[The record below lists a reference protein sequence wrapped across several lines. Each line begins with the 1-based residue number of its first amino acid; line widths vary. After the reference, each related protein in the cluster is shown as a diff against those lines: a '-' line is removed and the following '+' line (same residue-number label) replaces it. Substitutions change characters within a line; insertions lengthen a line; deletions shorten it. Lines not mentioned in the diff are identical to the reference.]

1 MKCHYIY
8 TEDGLK
14 VLIPGC
20 IAVAVSG
27 DIQDCTCRNELTE
40 RQFERKEYNDT
51 VKALRKQVK
60 DLERENIQQN
70 RIIKNLLKKIKEYNG
85 SR

>member
-20 IAVAVSG
+20 WSVVLSG
-27 DIQDCTCRNELTE
+27 DIRDCTCRDESFE
-40 RQFERKEYNDT
+40 EFERERYNKA

-60 DLERENIQQN
+60 DLEKENIQQN
-70 RIIKNLLKKIKEYNG
+70 RIIKNLLKKLRKKQ
-85 SR
+85 

>member
-20 IAVAVSG
+20 WSVVLSG
-27 DIQDCTCRNELTE
+27 DIRDCTCRDESFE
-40 RQFERKEYNDT
+40 AFERECYNKT
-51 VKALRKQVK
+51 EKALRKQVR
-60 DLERENIQQN
+60 DLEKETIQQN
-70 RIIKNLLKKIKEYNG
+70 RIIKNLLKKLRKKQ
-85 SR
+85 

>member
-8 TEDGLK
+8 TEEGLK

-20 IAVAVSG
+20 WSVVMSG
-27 DIQDCTCRNELTE
+27 DIRDCTCHEETFAT
-40 RQFERKEYNDT
+40 FERERYNKT

-60 DLERENIQQN
+60 DLEQENIQQN
-70 RIIKNLLKKIKEYNG
+70 RIIKNLLKKLRKKQ
-85 SR
+85 

>member
-20 IAVAVSG
+20 WSVVLSG
-27 DIQDCTCRNELTE
+27 DIRDCTCCDESFE
-40 RQFERKEYNDT
+40 AFERERYNKT
-51 VKALRKQVK
+51 VKALRKQVR
-60 DLERENIQQN
+60 DLEKETIQQN
-70 RIIKNLLKKIKEYNG
+70 RIIKNLLKKLRKKQ
-85 SR
+85 